1 MQLIRGVQDNA
12 VNSRRPKEAHMSKQP
27 VSEGPLINQF
37 GPNGVAN
44 PADEKEFR
52 ELFDWWKRDTAPLS
66 SASAIVGHPAYE
78 KIIAMGQRA
87 LPLMLQATRD
97 HGTVWFGAPERIT
110 KVCPAPEGAKPKAR
124 REAWLKWGKEK
135 GLI

>member
-1 MQLIRGVQDNA
+1 MN
-12 VNSRRPKEAHMSKQP
+12 KQP
-27 VSEGPLINQF
+27 VSEGPLINQS
-37 GPNGVAN
+37 GPNGVAQPD

-87 LPLMLQATRD
+87 LPLMLRATRD
-97 HGTVWFGAPERIT
+97 QGTLWFGALERIT
-110 KVCPAPEGAKPKAR
+110 KVRPAPEGAKPKAR